1 MMLTAPLSLPETH
14 LAAAVIQR
22 AWDDAIVPDERLAG
36 RRWIA
41 TRDGAQQVYG
51 AGLKP
56 ADREEAIRFLV
67 DDAPAWAQSRAAW
80 CELAGIAPE
89 ALQRRARQRIPAASL
104 PADLRRDAPLAEAA

>member
-22 AWDDAIVPDERLAG
+22 AWEDAVVPDARLAG

-56 ADREEAIRFLV
+56 ADREEAIRFLM
-67 DDAPAWAQSRAAW
+67 DDAPGWAHSRAAW

-89 ALQRRARQRIPAASL
+89 ALQRQARLRIPAASL
-104 PADLRRDAPLAEAA
+104 PVDLRRDVPRAEEA